1 MKESYLFDMTFNNV
15 VFATRNKAYG
25 AYELRKDY
33 SKHILAAALMATS
46 LFAAGLGWPLL
57 MPNQEKA
64 IINKKTP
71 DEDKGRVVIEELI
84 LQPPPAAAPEP
95 AQQVPAPATQ
105 EQIKTVKNVTT
116 RVVPDEHPG
125 PDEAP
130 PTEEEMAGAIIGT
143 QNIEGEKP
151 SNSNLAGIEGD
162 GNNNTA
168 GTGEGE
174 ANSVFDYVEEMPS
187 FEGGEAALMR
197 YISKKMRYPRQA
209 VTEQVEGIVVVS
221 FVVNRNGKVT
231 DATVLK
237 GLGYGTDEEA
247 LRVIQSLP
255 DWSPGKQNGKPVAVR
270 YTLPI
275 RFNLQR

>member
-15 VFATRNKAYG
+15 VFASRNKAYG

-33 SKHILAAALMATS
+33 SKHVMAAAIIAVS
-46 LFAAGLGWPLL
+46 LFVTGLAWPLL
-57 MPNQEKA
+57 VPEHKKAA
-64 IINKKTP
+64 IIKMPT
-71 DEDKGRVVIEELI
+71 DIDTGTVVIEHWNL
-84 LQPPPAAAPEP
+84 PAPEP
-95 AQQVPAPATQ
+95 AQQAPVPASEKQ
-105 EQIKTVKNVTT
+105 VKTVRNTTT
-116 RVVPDEHPG
+116 RVVPDSHPG

-130 PTEEEMAGAIIGT
+130 PTEEEMQGAVIGT
-143 QNIEGEKP
+143 QNIAGEQP
-151 SNSNLAGIEGD
+151 SNLNLAGIDGD
-162 GNNNTA
+162 GSTGSV

-174 ANSVFDYVEEMPS
+174 VNSVFDYVEEMPS

-197 YISKKMRYPRQA
+197 HISKKMRYPRQA
-209 VTEQVEGIVVVS
+209 ITEQIEGIVVVS